1 MTTHATTRGMGWWS
15 CLLLLAAVILW
26 TLNNSRRLR
35 VAIFLLNGV
44 FTVQLLVATV
54 LAALHSPPCHSA

>member
-1 MTTHATTRGMGWWS
+1 
-15 CLLLLAAVILW
+15 
-26 TLNNSRRLR
+26 LNNSRRLR

-54 LAALHSPPCHSA
+54 AHPEERSSECKNSK